1 MTQRLSLTSLIPVGV
16 DLNSA
21 EIVSCQGVFFLI
33 KFLFPLFPFCP
44 LEKKVTVY
52 SPHLRTGE

>member
-21 EIVSCQGVFFLI
+21 EIVSCQGVFFFN
-33 KFLFPLFPFCP
+33 KVPFSSVSI
-44 LEKKVTVY
+44 L
-52 SPHLRTGE
+52 SS